1 MQQTEKLHKIFFIG
15 IGGIGMSAL
24 AKYFKMNGVEVSG
37 YDRSPSIVTEQLADM
52 GIKVSF
58 EEDTTLITDT
68 TDMVIYTPA
77 VPLSSSL
84 IIACKQKGLPLKKR
98 AEVLG
103 MLTTDKYCVAVAGTH
118 GKTTTSSLIT
128 HILKH
133 AGLNPMAF
141 LGGIS
146 KNMNSNFLYG
156 DNNIVVVEA
165 DEYDKSFLHL
175 HPDIAV
181 VTAMDADHLD
191 IYGTHQ
197 NMIQTYH
204 EFMAQVRQQG
214 CLIINENIKKM
225 TGAVSCTQLTY
236 SLNEGGACMAE
247 NINIQNGAYHF
258 DIRCPGDSIIKG
270 LKLNIGGRHNIEN
283 ATAAVAVCRQM
294 GVNEEIIREA
304 LSTFDGV
311 LRRFDVRI
319 QSDKLVYIDDYAH
332 HPQELETFIR
342 SVREF
347 YPGKTITGVF
357 QPHLYSRTRDFAD
370 AFAQSLS
377 LLDDVILLDIYPA
390 RELPIEG
397 VTSALLLQKISLQ
410 NKMLC
415 RKEALPDELLKRD
428 SDIYLTIGAGDI
440 DALVAPV
447 TRLLNNKI
455 K

>member
-1 MQQTEKLHKIFFIG
+1 MLKPEKLQKIFFIG

-24 AKYFKMNGVEVSG
+24 AKYFKMNGIEVSG
-37 YDRSPSIVTEQLADM
+37 YDRAPSIVTEQLTAL
-52 GIKVSF
+52 GIDVYF
-58 EEDTTLITDT
+58 NEDATLITSQYN
-68 TDMVIYTPA
+68 MVIYTPA
-77 VPLSSSL
+77 VPLSSPL
-84 IIACKQKGLPLKKR
+84 IVACKEKGLLLKKR

-103 MLTTDKYCVAVAGTH
+103 MLTADKYCIAVAGTH

-128 HILKH
+128 HILKQT
-133 AGLNPMAF
+133 GLNPMAF

-146 KNMNSNFLYG
+146 KNINSNFLFG
-156 DNNIVVVEA
+156 ESQKVVVEA
-165 DEYDKSFLHL
+165 DEYDKSFLQL
-175 HPDIAV
+175 FPDIAV

-197 NMIQTYH
+197 NMIQAYND
-204 EFMAQVRQQG
+204 FMAQVKPHG
-214 CLIINENIKKM
+214 CLIIREDLKDITKNS
-225 TGAVSCTQLTY
+225 GCTLLTY
-236 SLNEGGACMAE
+236 SLNEKGAYHAE
-247 NINIQNGAYHF
+247 NVNIQNGAYSF
-258 DIRCPGDSIIKG
+258 NVICPDKHIIKG

-283 ATAAVAVCRQM
+283 ATAAIAVCRQM
-294 GVNEEIIREA
+294 GVNEDKIREGI
-304 LSTFDGV
+304 SSFVGV

-319 QSDKLVYIDDYAH
+319 QSERLVYIDDYAH
-332 HPQELETFIR
+332 HPQELDAFIR

-370 AFAQSLS
+370 AFAESLS

-397 VTSALLLQKISLQ
+397 ISSAFLLQKITLP

-415 RKEALPDELLKRD
+415 SKETLPDELLKRD
-428 SDIYLTIGAGDI
+428 SDIFLTIGAGDI
-440 DALVAPV
+440 DALVPPV
-447 TRLLNNKI
+447 TRLLNSKI